1 MSSGFN
7 DSSSCKGPALTSG
20 DHDRLMSPHPDLNR
34 QNKVIRHG
42 FECYFLFNKMSNIY
56 KETLG
61 RVSNGARFSVNFEK
75 RSLRVDGKYLIKNGQ
90 YEGNLGCPVVTDS
103 ITEIERLFNSY
114 RHSVP
119 SQRSDNK
126 HCKYFR
132 ALPEKELSD
141 EDMLYGT
148 PRELAQVELELF
160 VLCQILQ
167 NSLQWD
173 DFAGEKQWFWQS
185 PSLPSL
191 IMLKK
196 WFSNKTE
203 ISNN

>member
-1 MSSGFN
+1 
-7 DSSSCKGPALTSG
+7 
-20 DHDRLMSPHPDLNR
+20 
-34 QNKVIRHG
+34 
-42 FECYFLFNKMSNIY
+42 MSNIY

-75 RSLRVDGKYLIKNGQ
+75 RSLRVDGKYLIKDGQ

-103 ITEIERLFNSY
+103 ITEIEQLFHRY

-119 SQRSDNK
+119 SQRSDDK
-126 HCKYFR
+126 HRKYFR
-132 ALPEKELSD
+132 ALSERELSD
-141 EDMLYGT
+141 DDMLYGT
-148 PRELAQVELELF
+148 LRELAQVELEMF
-160 VLCQILQ
+160 VLCQMIQGTLK
-167 NSLQWD
+167 WG

-196 WFSNKTE
+196 WFSK
-203 ISNN
+203 

>member
-1 MSSGFN
+1 
-7 DSSSCKGPALTSG
+7 
-20 DHDRLMSPHPDLNR
+20 
-34 QNKVIRHG
+34 
-42 FECYFLFNKMSNIY
+42 MSNIY

-90 YEGNLGCPVVTDS
+90 YEGNLGCPVVTYP
-103 ITEIERLFNSY
+103 IGQIERLYYNY
-114 RHSVP
+114 NHSVP
-119 SQRSDNK
+119 SQRNDNK
-126 HCKYFR
+126 HRKYFR
-132 ALPEKELSD
+132 ALSEKELSD
-141 EDMLYGT
+141 VDMLYGK

-203 ISNN
+203 IFNN

>member
-1 MSSGFN
+1 
-7 DSSSCKGPALTSG
+7 
-20 DHDRLMSPHPDLNR
+20 
-34 QNKVIRHG
+34 
-42 FECYFLFNKMSNIY
+42 MSNIY

-75 RSLRVDGKYLIKNGQ
+75 RSLRVDGKYLIKDGQ

-103 ITEIERLFNSY
+103 ITEIERLFDLY

-126 HCKYFR
+126 HRKYFR

-185 PSLPSL
+185 SSLPSL

>member
-1 MSSGFN
+1 
-7 DSSSCKGPALTSG
+7 
-20 DHDRLMSPHPDLNR
+20 
-34 QNKVIRHG
+34 
-42 FECYFLFNKMSNIY
+42 MSNIY

-103 ITEIERLFNSY
+103 ITEIEQLFNRY

-119 SQRSDNK
+119 SQRNDNK
-126 HCKYFR
+126 HRKYFR
-132 ALPEKELSD
+132 ALPERELSD
-141 EDMLYGT
+141 EDMLYGK

-191 IMLKK
+191 IMLKQ
-196 WFSNKTE
+196 WFSNKSE